1 MPRTTE
7 ATQVQVVI
15 PKELEQ
21 EITLLRGLRD
31 LMAERVGYAMGAKA
45 LSKEMS
51 NATKE
56 QRMASNEA
64 RKFLRENL
72 ENFIRNGDYE
82 GYQKAVEKVN
92 KASETL
98 KEAKAPHLAKITPL
112 KRAVRYID
120 DIAVP
125 SFLTTLGKTP
135 QAIFTPASWV
145 VEKIEEEKKKR
156 KSKKE

>member
-1 MPRTTE
+1 MPRASAE
-7 ATQVQVVI
+7 ATQVQVII

-21 EITLLRGLRD
+21 ELTLLRGLRD

-51 NATKE
+51 DATKE
-56 QRMASNEA
+56 QRMASNKV

-82 GYQKAVEKVN
+82 GYHKAVENIK

-98 KEAKAPHLAKITPL
+98 KEARAPHMEKITPL
-112 KRAVRYID
+112 RKAVRYID
-120 DIAVP
+120 NIAVP
-125 SFLTTLGKTP
+125 KFLVTLGVTP
-135 QAIFTPASWV
+135 QPIFAVAEWV
-145 VEKIEEEKKKR
+145 AKELDKKKS

>member
-1 MPRTTE
+1 MPRATAE
-7 ATQVQVVI
+7 ATQVQVI
-15 PKELEQ
+15 PKEVEQ

-56 QRMASNEA
+56 HRKTVTEA
-64 RKFLRENL
+64 KRFLRENL
-72 ENFIRNGDYE
+72 EAFVKSGDFE

-92 KASETL
+92 KASEVL

>member
-1 MPRTTE
+1 MPRATAE
-7 ATQVQVVI
+7 ATQVQVV
-15 PKELEQ
+15 KEVEQ

-56 QRMASNEA
+56 HRKTVTEA
-64 RKFLRENL
+64 KRFLRENL
-72 ENFIRNGDYE
+72 EAFVKSGDFE

-92 KASETL
+92 KASEAL
-98 KEAKAPHLAKITPL
+98 KEAKAPHMERITPL
-112 KRAVRYID
+112 RKAVRYID
-120 DIAVP
+120 NIAVP
-125 SFLTTLGKTP
+125 KFLVTLGVTP
-135 QAIFTPASWV
+135 QPIFTVAEWV
-145 VEKIEEEKKKR
+145 AELDKKKS